1 MNQQTFQIM
10 YNALL
15 EIASAKTFFDSEAVA
30 SHRASGEKKLAEIAK
45 KALSDIVNQ
54 THDDAG
60 NSK

>member
-15 EIASAKTFFDSEAVA
+15 EIASAKTFFD
-30 SHRASGEKKLAEIAK
+30 GEKKLAEIAK

-54 THDDAG
+54 SHDDAG